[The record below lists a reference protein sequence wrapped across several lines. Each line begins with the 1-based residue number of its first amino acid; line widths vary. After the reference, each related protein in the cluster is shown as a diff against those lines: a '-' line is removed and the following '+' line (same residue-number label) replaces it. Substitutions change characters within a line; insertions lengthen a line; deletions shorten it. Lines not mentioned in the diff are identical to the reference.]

1 MTLDELDNLI
11 EIALTDKAM
20 ADLRYDELKRKHDAV
35 IKIGR
40 NAKLFEWEIRKAWD
54 EGRDARNLLAKLA
67 TERLRI
73 ELTDKLAPREPR
85 QGIGRSILPQYADFA
100 SGADREATVAER
112 P

>member
-1 MTLDELDNLI
+1 MTLDELDDLI

-54 EGRDARNLLAKLA
+54 EGRDARDVLAKLA

-73 ELTDKLAPREPR
+73 ELTDKLARVNPDRE
-85 QGIGRSILPQYADFA
+85 S
-100 SGADREATVAER
+100 ADRLKWTR
-112 P
+112 PEGILEDLPGF